1 MSVSSFVS
9 RLRLRFAARGVLGLA
24 ALLAPMVGDS
34 PARGA
39 VLTWDHFGNGNFND
53 ANNWFGG
60 GPPGPND
67 FVKFELGW
75 GPYAVTFPGN
85 PLVIGGGGGGGAGV
99 ANYSS
104 SHLRVRDPSLTFTG
118 STQPFVGSSTYT
130 VTGTSQNDTDR
141 GIIIGET
148 GGENAVLSL
157 SHASFTGGGLSSLT
171 GVAATLGDAVG
182 AAGTLNVGV
191 GAFNVT
197 GSDFTQRQLILG
209 NRGAGTLNVIN
220 GADVNVLGGNSTV
233 TLGRHAE
240 GVGVV
245 NINGAGS
252 MMTTGNQLWIG
263 ENGSGTLTVQ
273 NGGRLVT
280 SSTAGFSN
288 IIGVFNG
295 SSGAATVTGPGS
307 TWTNANTLRVGNS
320 GSGSLTVSNG
330 GSFVQSNGFANIII
344 ESDHGGAATVTGA
357 GSTLTTAGAMYVG
370 STGDGV
376 MTVLN
381 GGSVTA
387 GRLTLRGLNDGS
399 GHVMVGGAGSTLN
412 VTNVLEIGMPEGGFT
427 TGPTNLTINPGAMV
441 NVGQRIELDT
451 NGLLKL
457 QGGTLTAASIGSTDL
472 LAGQYEGVFDWTA
485 GTLHTGHVGGSV
497 TNQGGVLA
505 PGLSA
510 GRTTIDGNYTQL
522 AAAALEIEIG
532 GTTPTT
538 QHDFV
543 YLEGAATLN
552 GVLELDLIN
561 NFDPTAGQTFTILE
575 SISGMTGA
583 FSNVANGQRLT
594 TEDGQGSFQVH
605 YGAGSAFDPNQIVL
619 SNFQADFAPA
629 DFDEDGDVDGDDLV
643 KWKAG
648 YGANGD
654 ADHMA
659 GDADGDKDVDGNDFL
674 NWQRGVGNGVLA
686 KPAVGAVPEPATLML
701 GCVAAIGM
709 AAAARRTSRSRR

>member
-1 MSVSSFVS
+1 MSVSSIVS
-9 RLRLRFAARGVLGLA
+9 RFRLRFAARGVLGLA
-24 ALLAPMVGDS
+24 APMVGGP

-39 VLTWDHFGNGNFND
+39 VLLWNTFGNGNFND

-60 GPPGPND
+60 GPPGPSD

-75 GPYAVTFPGN
+75 GPYTVTFPGN
-85 PLVIGGGGGGGAGV
+85 PLVNDGGFGGGGGA
-99 ANYSS
+99 ANYAS
-104 SHLRVRDPSLTFTG
+104 SHLRVRDPALTFTG

-130 VTGTSQNDTDR
+130 VTGTSQTEANR

-148 GGENAVLSL
+148 GGENASLSL
-157 SHASFTGGGLSSLT
+157 SHSGFFGGGLSSLT

-182 AAGTLNVGV
+182 AAGTLNVGA

-197 GSDFTQRQLILG
+197 GSDFTQRQLIVG
-209 NRGAGTLNVIN
+209 NHGSGTLNVIN
-220 GADVNVLGGNSTV
+220 GADVNVLGSNSTV
-233 TLGRHAE
+233 SLGHHAG
-240 GVGVV
+240 GVGAVS
-245 NINGAGS
+245 ISGAGS
-252 MMTTGNQLWIG
+252 TMTTGNQLWIG
-263 ENGSGTLTVQ
+263 ENGAGTLTVQ
-273 NGGRLVT
+273 NGGSLVT

-295 SSGAATVTGPGS
+295 SSGAATITGPGS

-320 GSGSLTVSNG
+320 GSGSLTIANG

-344 ESDHGGAATVTGA
+344 ESRNGALAQVTGA
-357 GSTLTTAGAMYVG
+357 GSSLTTAGAMYVG
-370 STGDGV
+370 STGDGA
-376 MTVLN
+376 MAVLN
-381 GGSVTA
+381 GGSVSA
-387 GRLTLRGLNDGS
+387 GRLTLRGLNEGS
-399 GHVMVGGAGSTLN
+399 GEVMVGGVGSTLN

-427 TGPTNLTINPGAMV
+427 TGPTKLTINPGAMV

-472 LAGQYEGVFDWTA
+472 LAGQYEGAFEWIA

-552 GVLELDLIN
+552 GQLELGLIN
-561 NFDPTAGQTFTILE
+561 NFTPTAGQTFTILE

-583 FSNVANGQRLT
+583 FSNVANGQRLA
-594 TEDGQGSFQVH
+594 TEDGAGSFQVN
-605 YGAGSAFDPNQIVL
+605 YGAGSDFDPNQIVL
-619 SNFQADFAPA
+619 SNFAADLAPA
-629 DFDEDGDVDGDDLV
+629 DFDEDGDVDGDDLA

-654 ADHMA
+654 HMA
-659 GDADGDKDVDGNDFL
+659 GDADGDNDVDGNDFL
-674 NWQRGVGNGVLA
+674 NWQRGLGNGA
-686 KPAVGAVPEPATLML
+686 PSRPAVGAVPEPATLML
-701 GCVAAIGM
+701 GCLAAIAVAAS
-709 AAAARRTSRSRR
+709 ARRTSLSRS